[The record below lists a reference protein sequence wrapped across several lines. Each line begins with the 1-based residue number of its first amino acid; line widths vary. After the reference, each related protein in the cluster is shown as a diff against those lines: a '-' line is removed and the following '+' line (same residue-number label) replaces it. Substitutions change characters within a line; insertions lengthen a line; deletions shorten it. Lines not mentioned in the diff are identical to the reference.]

1 MKRAG
6 LSMYRKIYWIPLL
19 AIFLILGLLGLSF
32 TPTNEPPIFIG
43 VCVGAFIIW
52 ALLGRR
58 IAYWMVPLFVN
69 KFKCPGCGEEYNTVA
84 VWSCSCGFKDHRE
97 RNVLTKSCP
106 QCGEKTVRMDCPKC
120 NCTIL
125 LW

>member
-6 LSMYRKIYWIPLL
+6 LSMYRKIYWIPLIV
-19 AIFLILGLLGLSF
+19 IFLIFCLLGPF
-32 TPTNEPPIFIG
+32 VTPKNGPPIFIA
-43 VCVGAFIIW
+43 VCSFAIFGW
-52 ALLGRR
+52 AILGRR

-69 KFKCPGCGEEYNTVA
+69 KFSCPGCGEAFDTVG
-84 VWSCSCGFKDHRE
+84 VWNCSCGFKDHKE
-97 RNVLTKSCP
+97 RNILTKSCP
-106 QCGEKTVRMDCPKC
+106 QCGTKTGRTDCPKC